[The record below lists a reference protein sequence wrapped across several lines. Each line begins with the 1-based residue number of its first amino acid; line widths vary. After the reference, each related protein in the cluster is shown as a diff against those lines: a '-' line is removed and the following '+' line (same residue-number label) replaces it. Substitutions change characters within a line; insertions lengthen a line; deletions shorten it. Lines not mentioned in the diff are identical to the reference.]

1 MKLVS
6 EAVKTGL
13 GRTGLL
19 TQKNSPQI
27 LFGVG
32 IVGSVTSTV
41 LACRATLK
49 LDEKLEHTKSE
60 LKRVREAETKANGET
75 YTDQERKRDTA
86 VVYVQGAVSIGKLY
100 APAVVVGGISI
111 AALTQS
117 HNILTKRNAAL
128 TAAYAAL
135 DKGFREYRARVVDK
149 YGEDQDREF
158 RYGSEKV
165 EVPDPDDGRKKKTV
179 TRVPP
184 GEPSGYARFFDPLSP
199 SWSKDPETNFLFLR
213 SQQNY
218 ANDLLRS
225 RGHVFLNEV
234 YDMCGIPRSRA
245 GSVVGWL
252 LSPNGDTDNYINFGI
267 FDNSE
272 KVIDFVNGRE
282 ASILLDFNVDG
293 VIYDKIDTP
302 VEARSWQMGN

>member
-6 EAVKTGL
+6 EAVRTGL

-32 IVGSVTSTV
+32 IAGSIASTV

-49 LDEKLEHTKSE
+49 LEETLEKTRVD
-60 LKRVREAETKANGET
+60 LKRVKVAEKKDNGDEYSDRER
-75 YTDQERKRDTA
+75 QQDTS
-86 VVYVQGAVSIGKLY
+86 VVYMRGAYNVVKLY
-100 APAVVVGGISI
+100 GPAIIVGGISI

-117 HNILTKRNAAL
+117 QNILTKRNAAL

-165 EVPDPDDGRKKKTV
+165 EIINEETGRKKTV
-179 TRVPP
+179 TRVGPDT
-184 GEPSGYARFFDPLSP
+184 PSVYARFFDPLSP
-199 SWSKDPETNFLFLR
+199 SWSKDPETNFIFLR
-213 SQQNY
+213 AQQNY
-218 ANDLLRS
+218 SNDLLRS

-234 YDMCGIPRSRA
+234 YDMLGIPRTKA

-252 LSPNGDTDNYINFGI
+252 MSPNPGETDNYVNFGI
-267 FDNSE
+267 FDDNE

-302 VEARSWQMGN
+302 TEARSWQMGN